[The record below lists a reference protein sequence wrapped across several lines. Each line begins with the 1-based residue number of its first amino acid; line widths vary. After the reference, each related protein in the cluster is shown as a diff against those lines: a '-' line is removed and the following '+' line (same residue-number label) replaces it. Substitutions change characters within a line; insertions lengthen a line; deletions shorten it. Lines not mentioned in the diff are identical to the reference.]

1 MPERGV
7 MSGPV
12 SELTWARNISIKLE
26 IIKFKNQV
34 KTKRRMTPAW
44 PWRLTLQYL
53 VGVVQRHHG

>member
-26 IIKFKNQV
+26 IMAFYLNNDKPV
-34 KTKRRMTPAW
+34 KTSAGG
-44 PWRLTLQYL
+44 YSN
-53 VGVVQRHHG
+53 

>member
-1 MPERGV
+1 

-26 IIKFKNQV
+26 IMECKNQV
-34 KTKRRMTPAW
+34 KKTKRRMAPAW